1 MKQIDDMENK
11 IYQKMMK
18 DYAEKGVSDM
28 IEDTKELPYIDI
40 RDASFE
46 NDLFTDT
53 SYHDEF

>member
-1 MKQIDDMENK
+1 MKAIDDMENK

-28 IEDTKELPYIDI
+28 IEDTKELPYIDM
-40 RDASFE
+40 RDVSFD